1 MSYIINPKKWN
12 KIFAVPTEVV
22 DRHIK
27 LAGSAQL
34 KVLLWMLR
42 NSDSGFDLEALSKA
56 TGIAKADAL
65 DAMQFWVETG
75 IMLKNGEPV
84 QEVETPKAAE
94 PQKTEPAPVQKT
106 QPSTTP
112 AVVDLDR
119 SSLCNKPT
127 TVDVARRGQES
138 PELRFLWN
146 QAQEKLGRTLS
157 FNDQRTLLWM
167 HDHLG
172 LPVEVILMIIE
183 YSVSQD
189 KRGIAYIEKIGV
201 SWAQDEIFSIELA
214 EAKLSQIKNRNS
226 LWKKLCEEFN
236 LPNTTPTPKQ
246 SEWIEMWTNK
256 FGFTID
262 MIRLAFEECLN
273 RTAKIN
279 FNYIHKVLENWHNSG
294 FRKPDD
300 IKSDKPKSVPAKK
313 SDTSYDLGE
322 FERASMKKSIIYKK
336 KED

>member
-12 KIFAVPTEVV
+12 KIFAVPAEVV

-42 NSDSGFDLEALSKA
+42 NSESEFDLDALSKG
-56 TGIAKADAL
+56 TGIARADAL

-75 IMLKNGEPV
+75 IMLKSGEIAPAQKAEKIKCETLTPPTPEPDPIRPSV
-84 QEVETPKAAE
+84 VE
-94 PQKTEPAPVQKT
+94 
-106 QPSTTP
+106 
-112 AVVDLDR
+112 LDK

-146 QAQEKLGRTLS
+146 QAQEKLGKTLS

-167 HDHLG
+167 HDYLG
-172 LPVEVILMIIE
+172 LPIEVILMIIE
-183 YSVSQD
+183 YSVSQE
-189 KRGIAYIEKIGV
+189 KRGISYIEKIGV
-201 SWAQDEIFSIELA
+201 NWAQDEIFSVELA
-214 EAKLSQIKNRNS
+214 EIKLSQIKNRNTV
-226 LWKKLCEEFN
+226 WKKLCEEFS
-236 LPNTTPTPKQ
+236 LPNATPTPKQ
-246 SEWIEMWTNK
+246 AEWVEIWTNK

-262 MIRLAFEECLN
+262 IIRLAFEECLN

-279 FNYIHKVLENWHNSG
+279 FNYIHKVLENWSTNG
-294 FRKPDD
+294 FKSPED
-300 IKSDKPKSVPAKK
+300 IKASTNKPTQSAKSG
-313 SDTSYDLGE
+313 TSYNLTE
-322 FERASMKKSIIYKK
+322 FEKSSLKKSIVYKKK